1 MIKEIFGDILFIS
14 TSMVDAAFNPL
25 PLALFCIIII
35 ALVVQFRR
43 RSIQDSSQGKGAKV
57 LDVIAVLARFLI
69 IFVLMNVILGISIQA
84 FLPRPID
91 SEPEG
96 MVLGISM
103 LFLCTLVAILDY
115 RHQKRKLDANLENPL
130 EAESK
135 GNNLDQS
142 TTQLAVEAPQKFASA
157 PLIGCGVGGCLL
169 PCVLM
174 LFFAIVYNDIGGPLF
189 WPIIAIP
196 LGALG
201 WAIGQG
207 IRDRRNRSSKG
218 IERPTLR

>member
-1 MIKEIFGDILFIS
+1 
-14 TSMVDAAFNPL
+14 
-25 PLALFCIIII
+25 
-35 ALVVQFRR
+35 
-43 RSIQDSSQGKGAKV
+43 

-135 GNNLDQS
+135 GNNNLDQS
-142 TTQLAVEAPQKFASA
+142 TTQLAVEAPQNIKFASA

-189 WPIIAIP
+189 WPVIAIP
-196 LGALG
+196 LGAIG
-201 WAIGQG
+201 SAIGQS

-218 IERPTLR
+218 IQLKSDGK